1 MKNTDKKAS
10 VKNELSA
17 LGLGYI
23 MMAAMIIFGFLG
35 HWADKKSGG
44 GYKWTLIGLLTGLFF
59 GLYEAWKVAM
69 SSNAPQDPT
78 KKDQTL

>member
-1 MKNTDKKAS
+1 MKKANEETS
-10 VKNELSA
+10 PKNELSA

-44 GYKWTLIGLLTGLFF
+44 GYKWTLIGLLVGLFF
-59 GLYEAWKVAM
+59 GLYEAWKIAVGI
-69 SSNAPQDPT
+69 NAPQDPT
-78 KKDQTL
+78 KKD

>member
-1 MKNTDKKAS
+1 MKKTNEETS
-10 VKNELSA
+10 PKNELSA

-44 GYKWTLIGLLTGLFF
+44 GYKWTLIGLLVGLFF
-59 GLYEAWKVAM
+59 GLYEAWKVAVGI
-69 SSNAPQDPT
+69 NAPQDPI
-78 KKDQTL
+78 KKD